1 MGVQLSNQEGSVK
14 GKDGFGYDCH
24 SGSPHAG
31 HAAMG
36 KYLWMQILYSDLAG
50 DLLHLVMMGDQQVA

>member
-1 MGVQLSNQEGSVK
+1 
-14 GKDGFGYDCH
+14 
-24 SGSPHAG
+24 
-31 HAAMG
+31 MG